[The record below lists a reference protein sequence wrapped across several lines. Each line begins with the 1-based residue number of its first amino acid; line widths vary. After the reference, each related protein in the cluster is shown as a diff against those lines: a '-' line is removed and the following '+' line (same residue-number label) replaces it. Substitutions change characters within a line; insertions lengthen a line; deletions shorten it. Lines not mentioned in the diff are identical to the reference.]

1 MTPVCTIAAAL
12 ASSPDGV
19 EIGRYMSDRHGLEVG

>member
-12 ASSPDGV
+12 AGSPDGV
-19 EIGRYMSDRHGLEVG
+19 EIGRYMPVRHGVEVG